1 MISPV
6 LHAGGMLAK
15 RAVSNLADSGITVY
29 RRPTFSASASFTSPG
44 GMTSTGSFSDMPDEP
59 QGPPI
64 KWAPY
69 GGLQLFIN
77 FLAFLPVFLYIF
89 YTLAHIYPTLAIVED
104 PLPAYDA
111 IPIHEPTTDDD
122 NINKANKN
130 ARVPNFTNGASSSS
144 STLNGDSPLP
154 TKPITSS
161 LRATHRTLQSISGF
175 RSQFRGL
182 GCALF
187 LSFATSIL
195 SGIFSFLPILGNL
208 AVLLLTS
215 QLMTALTHIIISH
228 PRPANT
234 PHGRT
239 FFSRLPP
246 WRRNLVATYQPILFY
261 WVSIHAAIL
270 LPGLLAGLIGL
281 SPYDDNSQLK
291 DGISGV
297 EVAQLVCVLGVFLGL
312 NLLLVVPAHV
322 ALVRVQATL
331 LPHDDETIVPFDRTF
346 GGSVEPEVINGKGF
360 GSLRNALGTVSW
372 ASWVRLYVQ
381 QAKILG
387 VTLGLY
393 AAVGAVLAFEFL
405 FLGWRV

>member
-1 MISPV
+1 MLSPV
-6 LHAGGMLAK
+6 VHAGGMLAK
-15 RAVSNLADSGITVY
+15 RAYSNLADS
-29 RRPTFSASASFTSPG
+29 S
-44 GMTSTGSFSDMPDEP
+44 SDMPDEP

-77 FLAFLPVFLYIF
+77 ILLFLPMFLYIG
-89 YTLAHIYPTLAIVED
+89 YTLTHIYPTLAIVED

-111 IPIHEPTTDDD
+111 IPINEPTNEDGD
-122 NINKANKN
+122 INKANTNKN
-130 ARVPNFTNGASSSS
+130 APPPTYNNNNNNNNIINGGSSSFP
-144 STLNGDSPLP
+144 NGDGPLP

-182 GCALF
+182 GCFLF
-187 LSFATSIL
+187 LAFTTSIL
-195 SGIFSFLPILGNL
+195 SGIFFFIPILGNL
-208 AVLLLTS
+208 VVLLLTS
-215 QLMTALTHIIISH
+215 QLMTALTHIIISV

-239 FFSRLPP
+239 FFSRLPS

-261 WVSIHAAIL
+261 WIAIHASLI

-291 DGISGV
+291 EGISGS
-297 EVAQLVCVLGVFLGL
+297 EVAKLVCVLGVFVGL

-331 LPHDDETIVPFDRTF
+331 LPHEEETIVPFDRTF
-346 GGSVEPEVINGKGF
+346 GGSVEAEVINGRGF
-360 GSLRNALGTVSW
+360 GSLRNALKTVSW
-372 ASWVRLYVQ
+372 GSWVRLYGQ
-381 QAKILG
+381 QVKILG
-387 VTLGLY
+387 VMVGLY
-393 AAVGAVLAFEFL
+393 AVMGGWLVVQFF
-405 FLGWRV
+405 FLGWRA